1 MQTSEKI
8 GNIAAALCQFQGT
21 VSNPKKDSVNP
32 HFRSKYAD
40 LDAIITAIRPAL
52 LETGLSFI
60 QNQVRDEQGNIGV
73 YTMILHKSGE
83 FFQLDPVYVTLDKKT
98 AQGIGS
104 ALTYAKRYSLSMAF
118 GIAADEDDDA
128 NSITPPPNQP
138 QRTQNKPQP
147 QTKQKPE
154 QQTPQQVEQPK
165 PQSTPK
171 QANLSLVDDKPAS
184 ESQRNAIHAI
194 ASKQKM
200 TEEERK
206 QFIEDETG
214 KQSTTELTMSEAS
227 KVITALQNRKGGA
240 A

>member
-138 QRTQNKPQP
+138 QRMQNKPQP
-147 QTKQKPE
+147 QTKQKPA
-154 QQTPQQVEQPK
+154 QQPK
-165 PQSTPK
+165 QEAQPTGSKPQGM
-171 QANLSLVDDKPAS
+171 AN
-184 ESQRNAIHAI
+184 ETQRKKIFALGNNL
-194 ASKQKM
+194 KLNN
-200 TEEERK
+200 
-206 QFIEDETG
+206 DEIKEIVLARTK
-214 KQSTTELTMSEAS
+214 KQSTKELTTKEAS
-227 KVITALQNRKGGA
+227 DLIEYLEKEKLVKAFKGGVA
-240 A
+240 